1 MQCEIPCSFNR
12 QEVRCDDIC
21 GRRRHGPADGAR
33 AVPRSALCPV
43 SQDDAAAGCLPR
55 PSDPRVLRVGRTGG
69 AWGAGRSGFNGAR
82 LPGCHPGAAVRAV
95 SLWRGARPMVHIAAL
110 QTIVTDDF
118 EREPTAA
125 ELDAIDREAPVI
137 AAEVELLD
145 VRISLLDR
153 PVYPLDARRLRR
165 AEHRLLTERA
175 RLSAAARRAPQVTA

>member
-1 MQCEIPCSFNR
+1 
-12 QEVRCDDIC
+12 
-21 GRRRHGPADGAR
+21 
-33 AVPRSALCPV
+33 
-43 SQDDAAAGCLPR
+43 
-55 PSDPRVLRVGRTGG
+55 
-69 AWGAGRSGFNGAR
+69 
-82 LPGCHPGAAVRAV
+82 
-95 SLWRGARPMVHIAAL
+95 MVHIAAL